1 MIPQNL
7 IRTPKGRANIPLP
20 LAVAGGVVVAL
31 VLLFIAV
38 AVGMGGVPS
47 QTDVVI
53 PLTVR

>member
-20 LAVAGGVVVAL
+20 FAIAGAVVAVL

-38 AVGMGGVPS
+38 AVSMGGAPDQV
-47 QTDVVI
+47 DVVV
-53 PLTVR
+53 PLTLK